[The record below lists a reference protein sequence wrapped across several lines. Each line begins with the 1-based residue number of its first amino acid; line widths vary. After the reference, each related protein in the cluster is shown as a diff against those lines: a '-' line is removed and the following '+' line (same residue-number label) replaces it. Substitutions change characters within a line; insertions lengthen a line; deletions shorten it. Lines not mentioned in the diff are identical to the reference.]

1 MITIQLFLIILIIL
15 KIIFI
20 RICNNINNKIKKID
34 FEVYIIFLDTQIYYT
49 ASRSWFIRETLWII
63 KLLSIKMNWKIKGIV
78 DW

>member
-1 MITIQLFLIILIIL
+1 M

-34 FEVYIIFLDTQIYYT
+34 FEVYVVFLDTQIYYT

>member
-34 FEVYIIFLDTQIYYT
+34 FEVYVVFLDTQIYYT
-49 ASRSWFIRETLWII
+49 ASRS
-63 KLLSIKMNWKIKGIV
+63 
-78 DW
+78 